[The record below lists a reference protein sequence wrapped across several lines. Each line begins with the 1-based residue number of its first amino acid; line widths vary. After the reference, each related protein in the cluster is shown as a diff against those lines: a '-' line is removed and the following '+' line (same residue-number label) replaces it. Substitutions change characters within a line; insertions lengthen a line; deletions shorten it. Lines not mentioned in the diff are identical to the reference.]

1 MEFIETE
8 FSEIIESDYKRFT
21 SELKIA
27 ANYIILFKSLILSFK
42 CKKIG
47 EGKGFHGI
55 NELVDSSTKKFR
67 SVLGNKHRNAELNF
81 DQYEECLD
89 FLSGKLNML
98 RVNDTINRD
107 TANLNIISVALKDH
121 IDVDVFLPDI

>member
-1 MEFIETE
+1 MKSIAEEEKLWEAILVFKRDFDLLIGNIETE
-8 FSEIIESDYKRFT
+8 FSDIIEGDYKRFT
-21 SELKIA
+21 SELKLA

-67 SVLGNKHRNAELNF
+67 SVLGNKHRNAE
-81 DQYEECLD
+81 
-89 FLSGKLNML
+89 
-98 RVNDTINRD
+98 
-107 TANLNIISVALKDH
+107 
-121 IDVDVFLPDI
+121 